1 MAKATLT
8 WNANA
13 ESDLAGYK
21 IYRSVGTAPMT
32 LLATVGKVTT
42 YVDDPLPAIDGDI
55 GYALTA
61 YDTAGNES
69 VRSLTVTK
77 TVNAIPPVAPT
88 GLVVVIG

>member
-13 ESDLAGYK
+13 EPDLAGYK
-21 IYRSVGTAPMT
+21 VYRSVGTAPQSLLVT
-32 LLATVGKVTT
+32 LGKVTT

-61 YDTAGNES
+61 FDTAGNES
-69 VRSLTVTK
+69 IKSLTVTK
-77 TVNAIPPVAPT
+77 TVNAIPPVAPS
-88 GLVVVIG
+88 GLAVAIT